1 MTGGDLQPLGEENR
15 YASRFAVFAKRN
27 LPLGSGGVFKH
38 RKKSGELIDVEIAG
52 GPIVF
57 NGRAAVLGLANDV
70 TERNSQQAQL
80 FQPQKLE
87 ALGRL
92 AGGVAHDLNNLMGV
106 VLGYGEL
113 ALEQLDYNSPPGRN
127 VESMLKAA
135 GQAVSIVRQLLAF
148 SRQQI
153 QQPRIVS
160 LNTIVKNMETL
171 LRRLI
176 GEDVQLS
183 IDTGANLDTVK
194 ADPSQI
200 EQVIM
205 NLASNARDA
214 MPEGGRLS
222 IGTSNV
228 ELDVMD
234 PLRQPGSPI
243 GPHVLLTVSDTG
255 CGMDAKTQ
263 ARIFEPFFTTKE
275 PGKGTG
281 LGLSMAYGIVKQS
294 GGSISVGSQPGHG
307 ATFTICLPRV
317 EGAPQPQ
324 STEKPSGKMPSGSET
339 VLLVEDAVPLR
350 EAVQQFLQQAGYNV
364 LVAEGGTA
372 ALAASR
378 NHPGPIHLLL
388 TDVIMPGLSG
398 PQLAQQ
404 LRMARPGVR
413 VLFMSGYTDEALGSH
428 GVLEEGVALIE
439 KPFTRGSLLIKM
451 RDVLDAAGSSL
462 CGALQCQ

>member
-1 MTGGDLQPLGEENR
+1 
-15 YASRFAVFAKRN
+15 
-27 LPLGSGGVFKH
+27 
-38 RKKSGELIDVEIAG
+38 
-52 GPIVF
+52 
-57 NGRAAVLGLANDV
+57 
-70 TERNSQQAQL
+70 
-80 FQPQKLE
+80 
-87 ALGRL
+87 
-92 AGGVAHDLNNLMGV
+92 VAHDLNNLMGV
-106 VLGYGEL
+106 VLGYGDL
-113 ALEQLDYNSPPGRN
+113 ALEQLDCDSPPGRN
-127 VESMLKAA
+127 VESMQKAA
-135 GQAVSIVRQLLAF
+135 RQAVSIVRQLLAF
-148 SRQQI
+148 SRKQI

-160 LNTIVKNMETL
+160 LNTIVGNMEEL

-183 IDTGANLDTVK
+183 IDAGANLGAVK
-194 ADPSQI
+194 ADPNQI

-205 NLASNARDA
+205 NLALNARDA

-234 PLRQPGSPI
+234 PLLQPGSPI

-263 ARIFEPFFTTKE
+263 ARIFEPFFTTKA

-294 GGSISVGSQPGHG
+294 GGSISVASQPGHG
-307 ATFTICLPRV
+307 AIFTICLPRV

-324 STEKPSGKMPSGSET
+324 STEKPSGKMLNGSET
-339 VLLVEDAVPLR
+339 VLLVEDAEPLR
-350 EAVQQFLQQAGYNV
+350 EVVREFLRQAGYSV

-372 ALAASR
+372 ALAASG

-388 TDVIMPGLSG
+388 TDVVMPGLSG

-404 LRMARPGVR
+404 LRVARPGVR
-413 VLFMSGYTDEALGSH
+413 VLFMSGYTDEALAPH
-428 GVLEEGVALIE
+428 GVLEEGVDLIE
-439 KPFTRGSLLIKM
+439 KPFTRGSLLTKM